1 MATKIIETNYMEI
14 FRSFCTILRALILV
28 GLIAACGSTP
38 PPLKATV
45 QVWPDAIDV
54 FKAGYQGVSEKYIEY
69 ISIDRLALD
78 GIKGFSSIDPALHVR
93 KSENSITLSYTG
105 QRILSIDLPKS
116 NDVHGWAELTSD
128 LAIAARAYSTDMKA
142 ADAEKIYEA
151 VFDGVLSKLDLY
163 SRYSGAEDA
172 RENRAQRDGF
182 GGIGIGFKR
191 IDGALRITR
200 ITPNTPAAKSG
211 LLINDT
217 ITHIDKKPA
226 SHLTPRQATLLIRV
240 PTSTTVSLSVTRAGI
255 TAPQTHKLTRKHI
268 VFPTV
273 TEKRL
278 KNILYYK
285 ISSFNQGTAPS
296 LSEKLK
302 LATSAMGHDLKGVV
316 LDLRGNPGGL
326 LKQSV
331 KVADLF
337 LTQGTIVSTKGR
349 HPDSL
354 HHYAAGGSDLTE
366 ERPLIVLIDGKSA
379 SAAEIVAAALQDR
392 ERAILIGTSSFGK
405 GTVQSVLRL
414 PNDGE
419 ITLTWS
425 QFIAPSGYILHGLGV
440 RPSLCTKAKPEPIE
454 KLINITLNSASGI
467 KSTFHQW
474 RSVGLKNSA
483 RRNNL
488 RSTCPAQQRKSD
500 KELDIAIHMIENP
513 TTYTRALYFS
523 SATNQ
528 AQK

>member
-1 MATKIIETNYMEI
+1 
-14 FRSFCTILRALILV
+14 
-28 GLIAACGSTP
+28 
-38 PPLKATV
+38 
-45 QVWPDAIDV
+45 
-54 FKAGYQGVSEKYIEY
+54 
-69 ISIDRLALD
+69 
-78 GIKGFSSIDPALHVR
+78 
-93 KSENSITLSYTG
+93 
-105 QRILSIDLPKS
+105 
-116 NDVHGWAELTSD
+116 
-128 LAIAARAYSTDMKA
+128 
-142 ADAEKIYEA
+142 
-151 VFDGVLSKLDLY
+151 
-163 SRYSGAEDA
+163 
-172 RENRAQRDGF
+172 
-182 GGIGIGFKR
+182 
-191 IDGALRITR
+191 
-200 ITPNTPAAKSG
+200 
-211 LLINDT
+211 
-217 ITHIDKKPA
+217 
-226 SHLTPRQATLLIRV
+226 LTPRQATLLIRV
-240 PTSTTVSLSVTRAGI
+240 PTNTTVSLSVTRTGI

-454 KLINITLNSASGI
+454 KFINITLNSASGI

-500 KELDIAIHMIENP
+500 KELDIAKHMIKNP

>member
-1 MATKIIETNYMEI
+1 VATKIIETNYMEM
-14 FRSFCTILRALILV
+14 FRSFRTIVSALSLAGLV
-28 GLIAACGSTP
+28 AACGSTP

-45 QVWPDAIDV
+45 QAWPDAIDV
-54 FKAGYQGVSEKYIEY
+54 FEAGYRGISEKYIEY
-69 ISIDRLALD
+69 ISVERLALD
-78 GIKGFSSIDPALHVR
+78 GVMGFSAIDPALHVR
-93 KSENSITLSYTG
+93 KSENSITLSYTD
-105 QRILSIDLPKS
+105 QRILSVDLPKS
-116 NDVHGWAELTSD
+116 NDIHEWAKLTFD
-128 LAIAARAYSTDMKA
+128 LAIAARAYSADMKV

-163 SRYSGAEDA
+163 SRYAGAEDA
-172 RENRAQRDGF
+172 RKNRAQRDGF

-191 IDGALRITR
+191 IDGVLRITR
-200 ITPNTPAAKSG
+200 IIPDTPAAKSG

-217 ITHIDKKPA
+217 ITHIGKKPA

-240 PTSTTVSLSVTRAGI
+240 PLHTTVSLSVTRTGI
-255 TAPQTHKLTRKHI
+255 TAPQTYKLTSKQI

-278 KNILYYK
+278 KNVLYYK

-302 LATSAMGHDLKGVV
+302 LTTSAMGHDLKGVV

-337 LTQGTIVSTKGR
+337 LTQGTIISTKGR

-354 HHYAAGGSDLTE
+354 HHYAAGGSDLAE
-366 ERPLIVLIDGKSA
+366 KRPLIVLIDGKSA
-379 SAAEIVAAALQDR
+379 SAAEIVAAALQDQ
-392 ERAILIGTSSFGK
+392 ERAILIGTSSYGK

-425 QFIAPSGYILHGLGV
+425 QFIAPSGYILHSLGV
-440 RPSLCTKAKPEPIE
+440 RPSMCIKAKPEPIE
-454 KLINITLNSASGI
+454 KLIDITLNSVSEI
-467 KSTFHQW
+467 KSTFDQW
-474 RSVGLKNSA
+474 RSMGLKNST

-488 RSTCPAQQRKSD
+488 RSTCPAQQRESD
-500 KELDIAIHMIENP
+500 KELDIAKHMIENP
-513 TTYTRALYFS
+513 TTYTRVLSLS